1 MSPSTTTQ
9 RPRQRA
15 LDAENLSPTAAIQ
28 RPRQR
33 ALEEGNASPPSTVQ
47 RPRQRARRPRPLKV
61 HPAPES
67 QEPSLTVRSAGPID
81 KCKAITMSLS
91 EPAADEECGIGLVPI
106 ADYRLSFMP
115 PDHKASVLEDRPAL
129 TKASLPCGHGFNALA
144 LLYHFAK
151 NSMTCPFCRAGHDK
165 ERMGVLSI
173 PAHVRAWFTSHLE
186 GVRADEN
193 REQIAMDAITATR
206 ILEQEVSIGVSMPM
220 TRVVL
225 LLYAYASGDNR
236 AEPTLV
242 LELPLTSSLTLGTLE
257 FASSG
262 YSLAQVNLS
271 LLRFPSRPVA
281 FEIGVGLQ
289 NMLRGSLSLFRT
301 VRFPATGPHSRIVFA
316 QGNMNGEPMAIEVES
331 LPSVQGL
338 DMFARLSWT
347 VSVAT
352 FSSIIIASASGR
364 ENDVIAAV

>member
-1 MSPSTTTQ
+1 MSPPAVST
-9 RPRQRA
+9 
-15 LDAENLSPTAAIQ
+15 
-28 RPRQR
+28 
-33 ALEEGNASPPSTVQ
+33 NA
-47 RPRQRARRPRPLKV
+47 RPRQRARRPRQLKNQSAV
-61 HPAPES
+61 S
-67 QEPSLTVRSAGPID
+67 EPSLTVRSIGPID
-81 KCKAITMSLS
+81 KCKAITMRLS

-115 PDHKASVLEDRPAL
+115 PDHKGGVLEDQPTL

-165 ERMGVLSI
+165 VQMAELSI
-173 PAHVRAWFTSHLE
+173 PAHLREQFSYHLE

-193 REQIAMDAITATR
+193 REQIAIDAIAATR

-225 LLYAYASGDNR
+225 LLYAYDSGDNR

-242 LELPLTSSLTLGTLE
+242 LELPLTSSLTLGTLA

-262 YSLAQVNLS
+262 YSLAQVNLN
-271 LLRFPSRPVA
+271 LLRFPSRPQA
-281 FEIGVGLQ
+281 FEIGICLQ
-289 NMLRGSLSLFRT
+289 NMLRGSLLLFKT
-301 VRFPATGPHSRIVFA
+301 ARFPAAGASHRVVFA
-316 QGNMNGEPMAIEVES
+316 QGNIPGEPMAVEVES
-331 LPSVQGL
+331 LPGVNGIN
-338 DMFARLSWT
+338 MFQRLAWT

-352 FSSIIIASASGR
+352 FSSIIIATTSAR